1 MNKVKRKIK
10 RKLLL
15 TGLPFLA
22 PVIFVGLFFF
32 VMLGGALSQ
41 GDSSG
46 IDPNDPKGHVAKQV
60 WDRVLKEGG
69 TKEGAAALLGN
80 MQEESG
86 IDPTRIQSDLKYD
99 EKLALDASVGG
110 YAFGLYQ
117 VDLGRRVNLLNHAKA
132 ESKSWQDLELQLD
145 FLFRHDGSDSALI
158 KTLIKGTN
166 IKSTTEEMRAKWER
180 GGVGTTEKRQAHAQY
195 WYDLLTN
202 PDFGGGSGSP
212 GATVPEGFSA
222 TKPYPN
228 IPGYPKES
236 SYPWGQC
243 TWFVFYRAQ
252 QLGIQFSPFMGNG
265 GDWQNKV
272 GYEVTSTPT
281 KHAALSF
288 SPGQAG
294 ADTTYGHVAFV
305 EQVRS
310 DGSILVSEANVVGL
324 GVLDYRSFTKEEA
337 KQFHYVIGK

>member
-1 MNKVKRKIK
+1 MNKMKNKLK
-10 RKLLL
+10 RKLFLA
-15 TGLPFLA
+15 GLPFLM

-32 VMLGGALSQ
+32 VMVGGALSQ
-41 GDSSG
+41 GDSS
-46 IDPNDPKGHVAKQV
+46 DVAPNDPKSHIAKQV

-86 IDPTRIQSDLKYD
+86 LDPTRIQSDLKYD
-99 EKLALDASVGG
+99 EKLAQDASVGG
-110 YAFGLYQ
+110 YAFGIYQ
-117 VDLGRRVNLLNHAKA
+117 VDLGRRVNLLKYAK
-132 ESKSWQDLELQLD
+132 EKTRSWQDLELQLD
-145 FLFRHDGSDSALI
+145 FFLGHDGADSILI
-158 KTLIKGTN
+158 KALIKGTDL
-166 IKSTTEEMRAKWER
+166 KATTEEMRAKWER

-202 PDFGGGSGSP
+202 PDFEGEGGAP
-212 GATVPEGFSA
+212 GATIPPGFEA

-228 IPGYPKES
+228 ISGYPKES

-243 TWFVFYRAQ
+243 TWYTYYRAQ

-272 GYEVTSTPT
+272 EYEVTSIPT

-310 DGSILVSEANVVGL
+310 DGSILISESNVQGL
-324 GVLDYRSFTKEEA
+324 GVLDYRSFCKAEA
-337 KQFHYVIGK
+337 SQFHYVIGK